1 MLDGSPAWGIECPL
15 QFKRA
20 LSLFTGSRMVAI
32 QQSGR
37 AAELCEAADSEMLS
51 LFEDNPDMNLWR

>member
-1 MLDGSPAWGIECPL
+1 
-15 QFKRA
+15 
-20 LSLFTGSRMVAI
+20 MVAI